1 MDFFADFQWNMLK
14 DSIDINNCNWN
25 LVVLFLLLIVIH
37 SMQGLTATMETF
49 YRQRKRT
56 VDRDILVASR
66 NGYRKIYQ
74 NNE

>member
-14 DSIDINNCNWN
+14 DPIDINNCNWN

-49 YRQRKRT
+49 YRQR
-56 VDRDILVASR
+56 IPEFSHAR
-66 NGYRKIYQ
+66 NETLQSKNHAIYQ
-74 NNE
+74 NNK